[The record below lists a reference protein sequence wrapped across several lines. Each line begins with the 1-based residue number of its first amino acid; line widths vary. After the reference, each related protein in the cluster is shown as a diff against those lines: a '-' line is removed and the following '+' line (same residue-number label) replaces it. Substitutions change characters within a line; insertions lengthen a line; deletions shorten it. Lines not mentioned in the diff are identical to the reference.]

1 MSLQPL
7 GMASRASGACL
18 GASTASFRCS
28 VSFGVSVVL
37 LTHPPRPLAH
47 SLTHSLAHSMSP
59 AGCLFA
65 SHLPTLAFLAFQD
78 RLAHPHLA
86 PQI

>member
-47 SLTHSLAHSMSP
+47 SLTRPLTHSLTRSLNVSRRVSVRIPPAHASLP
-59 AGCLFA
+59 CL
-65 SHLPTLAFLAFQD
+65 P
-78 RLAHPHLA
+78 R
-86 PQI
+86 